1 MDEHYKL
8 NSKIIGI
15 FLFFI
20 LFYFVTLL
28 SGSYFFDASIP
39 IGNNRILLPVL
50 ISIFIVFL
58 FFLKRFLDFYLSKEG
73 IKIIAYAFCGF
84 LIATSLSNNNAIELY
99 RNGQWYSSKNWYQ
112 SETIIE
118 LKKIQQTQIP
128 IYTNDPDA
136 IYLLQD
142 ENPIWLPIKN
152 NIHTTRINSNYG
164 KDLNKIME
172 EIKEKDGLLV
182 FFDSGWTVFPNE
194 EEIKNNF
201 QLLLVK
207 DTSDGA
213 IYRIKN

>member
-1 MDEHYKL
+1 MVSVR
-8 NSKIIGI
+8 N
-15 FLFFI
+15 
-20 LFYFVTLL
+20 
-28 SGSYFFDASIP
+28 
-39 IGNNRILLPVL
+39 NNRA
-50 ISIFIVFL
+50 
-58 FFLKRFLDFYLSKEG
+58 K
-73 IKIIAYAFCGF
+73 
-84 LIATSLSNNNAIELY
+84 
-99 RNGQWYSSKNWYQ
+99 KNPAN
-112 SETIIE
+112 
-118 LKKIQQTQIP
+118 KIP

-201 QLLLVK
+201 QQLLVK
-207 DTSDGA
+207 DTSDGT